1 MKYIRK
7 PVIIDAFQYDGDL
20 KGSDGKYYVPDWAV
34 KAYKKGDI
42 CYSISGTPEILMV
55 RYGDGGIM
63 TAAVGDYI
71 VVDYENGLYAM
82 DKETFE
88 SMYNPV
94 KEPQATNIETYQS
107 ITGIILKAEPAV
119 RIGELNYTA
128 TEQQPQTGERREQGY
143 RVYLK
148 SGTIRWMNKV
158 EFEMLNT
165 KVLFPKKV

>member
-34 KAYKKGDI
+34 KAIDEGELHYNSSGMLIVNTESLRSVVHATDYVIKDKLKGI
-42 CYSISGTPEILMV
+42 NVMF
-55 RYGDGGIM
+55 
-63 TAAVGDYI
+63 
-71 VVDYENGLYAM
+71 
-82 DKETFE
+82 KETFE
-88 SMYNPV
+88 SMYDPV
-94 KEPQATNIETYQS
+94 KEPHEINIETYQS

-128 TEQQPQTGERREQGY
+128 TEHQPQTGERREQGY
-143 RVYLK
+143 RMCYKGGVMA
-148 SGTIRWMNKV
+148 WMDKT
-158 EFEMLNT
+158 EFEMRHK

>member
-7 PVIIDAFQYDGDL
+7 PVVIDAFQYDGDL

-34 KAYKKGDI
+34 ILLEKRKLRYNNA
-42 CYSISGTPEILMV
+42 GTLYVDVPLLLATV
-55 RYGDGGIM
+55 N
-63 TAAVGDYI
+63 VGDYI
-71 VVDYENGLYAM
+71 VKNEYGGINVM
-82 DKETFE
+82 TKDKFE
-88 SMYNPV
+88 SIHDPA

-107 ITGIILKAEPAV
+107 ITGIILKAEPEV

-148 SGTIRWMNKV
+148 SGTIHWMDKE
-158 EFEMLNT
+158 EFERINT
-165 KVLFPKKV
+165 KVLFPEQVRY